1 MSLVPVATPPGSCEE
16 TGVNSHAGSNDY
28 PHYRGHPNGN
38 GAGWNKSVSQNQN
51 APATCA
57 EARRTQISLDMDAKL
72 CEELLNDLVEVGK
85 LDASDAWD
93 LHSK

>member
-1 MSLVPVATPPGSCEE
+1 
-16 TGVNSHAGSNDY
+16 
-28 PHYRGHPNGN
+28 
-38 GAGWNKSVSQNQN
+38 
-51 APATCA
+51 
-57 EARRTQISLDMDAKL
+57 MDAKL